1 MASKQAGGYDPDA
14 TRMTVGEHLEELRR
28 RVLISLVA
36 LVAACAVCVWPAKYL
51 LELLARPVV
60 LVLRTHGQAENF
72 LATHPAEIFLVYV
85 KAVLVFGTIIAA
97 PVIIYQLWAFV
108 AAGLYPHEKRLVYR
122 FIPVSFGL
130 FAVGV
135 VFMYA
140 FVLVLSL
147 NFLVGFA
154 NWLPLPAAQ
163 PNAFEQAILR
173 QPTSSLPTT
182 LPAGMGS
189 SGGVALLGGD
199 PQQVPAGTVWINA
212 AERRLKVRGTD
223 GRTYSAPL
231 AVDRQQSMVAT
242 HFRIGEYLSFV
253 LWMTVAFGLAFQ
265 TPLVVVV
272 LARTGIVPT
281 RTFRSYRRVVILVIV
296 IAAGVLAPP
305 DLLSH
310 LLLSGPMI
318 LLFEIGLWLAGRA
331 ERRHQAARAATP
343 GGAGREKLAR

>member
-1 MASKQAGGYDPDA
+1 MASKQAAGYDADVS
-14 TRMTVGEHLEELRR
+14 RMTIGEHLEELRR
-28 RVLISLVA
+28 RVLFSLIA

-60 LVLRTHGQAENF
+60 LVLRAHGQAESF

-85 KAVLVFGTIIAA
+85 KTVLVFGTIIAA
-97 PVIIYQLWAFV
+97 PIIIYQLWAFV

-147 NFLVGFA
+147 NFLIGFA
-154 NWLPLPAAQ
+154 NWLPLPTAQ
-163 PNAFEQAILR
+163 PNAFEQAVLH
-173 QPTSSLPTT
+173 QHTSTLPTT
-182 LPAGMGS
+182 LPAGTGNG
-189 SGGVALLGGD
+189 GGVALLGGD
-199 PQQVPAGTVWINA
+199 PPNAPSGTIWINA
-212 AERRLKVRGTD
+212 AEQRLKVRGSD
-223 GRTYSAPL
+223 GRVYSAPL
-231 AVDRQQSMVAT
+231 AVDRQRALVAT

-272 LARTGIVPT
+272 LAQTGIVPT
-281 RTFRSYRRVVILVIV
+281 RTFRSYRKVVVLLIV
-296 IAAGVLAPP
+296 ITAGVLAPP

-318 LLFEIGLWLAGRA
+318 LLFELGLLLAARA
-331 ERRHQAARAATP
+331 ERRRLAARVA
-343 GGAGREKLAR
+343 KI